1 MNTKNMNQIAQL
13 TPEEMAEFRDYME
26 QKKKGEVPSFEDA
39 EVEEYSTEIGE
50 FKGNKT
56 ISIKLGDKR
65 IIGFGLKKAIA
76 IVECMA
82 AIKQFVDSNK
92 GE

>member
-1 MNTKNMNQIAQL
+1 MNEIQKL
-13 TPEEMAEFRDYME
+13 TPEEMAKFKEFME
-26 QKKKGEVPSFEDA
+26 QQKKGEIPEFEEA
-39 EVEEYSTEIGE
+39 EVEEYTTEIGE

-65 IIGFGLKKAIA
+65 IIGFGLKKATA

-82 AIKQFVDSNK
+82 AIKQFVEDNK